1 MNIIIY
7 GENNEV
13 FESDCVSVPETIVEL
28 YKHCGGRVGCEL
40 FAAVIDG
47 MVHTASIPDM
57 VTIFEHLVAGG
68 VLIRRIYAGADRYF
82 SEVGFDG

>member
-13 FESDCVSVPETIVEL
+13 FESGCVSVPEAIVEL

-47 MVHTASIPDM
+47 MVHTATIPDM
-57 VTIFEHLVAGG
+57 VTIFEQLVAGG
-68 VLIRRIYAGADRYF
+68 VLIRRIYDGANRYF
-82 SEVGFDG
+82 TEVGFDG

>member
-13 FESDCVSVPETIVEL
+13 FESSCVSVPETIVEL
-28 YKHCGGRVGCEL
+28 YKHCGGRVDCEL

-47 MVHTASIPDM
+47 MVHTATIPDM
-57 VTIFEHLVAGG
+57 VIIFEQLVAGG
-68 VLIRRIYAGADRYF
+68 ATIKKIYASASKYYT
-82 SEVGFDG
+82 EVEDDG